1 MYMWENVKKEQ
12 KTKITLN
19 NTFLLMFGEF
29 KSDQF
34 FVQNMK
40 LAKNLYVVSQ
50 KYDISL
56 QQIKCSK

>member
-34 FVQNMK
+34 FVQKMK
-40 LAKNLYVVSQ
+40 LAKNLYVISQ